1 MATAPVYH
9 TLSNQPWQK
18 DPIKSEFKEATIMR
32 ITINNIQAF
41 LSKVFPPKKNQC
53 IFFLWIKIFIR
64 KAYKLPM
71 KQLNKYSCS
80 GSVVRP
86 IISASRAEDSGSN
99 PGRSI

>member
-1 MATAPVYH
+1 MAKKTQYNQSPKSHNYENKTFDNIHVYI
-9 TLSNQPWQK
+9 SNIVP
-18 DPIKSEFKEATIMR
+18 
-32 ITINNIQAF
+32 
-41 LSKVFPPKKNQC
+41 LKK
-53 IFFLWIKIFIR
+53 ISAIFLWIKLFIR

-99 PGRSI
+99 PGRSIYT